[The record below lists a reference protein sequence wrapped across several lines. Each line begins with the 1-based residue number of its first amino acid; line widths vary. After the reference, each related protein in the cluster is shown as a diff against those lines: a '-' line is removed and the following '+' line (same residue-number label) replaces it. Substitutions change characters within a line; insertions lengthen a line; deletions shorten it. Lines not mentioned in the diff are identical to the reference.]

1 MAGVRWQAFVRG
13 AGELGELAEER
24 IVRPELALL
33 GTLRADG
40 SPRISPCEVYVVDG
54 ELLLGMMWQSR
65 KATDLL
71 RDARIVVHSTQSDK
85 SGAQPDVKL
94 YGTVVDVPD
103 PVPRERYADTLEAAI
118 DWRPPEPFHL
128 FALDVAEAGAIG
140 FGDTPRAM
148 RWNEADGLVILRH
161 PNG

>member
-1 MAGVRWQAFVRG
+1 MRWQAFVER

-65 KATDLL
+65 KARDLV
-71 RDARIVVHSTQSDK
+71 RDPRIVVHSTQSEK
-85 SGAQPDVKL
+85 SGAQPDVKVYGAVIDVPEPATFVDAQGL
-94 YGTVVDVPD
+94 SADQYRSLTVSSKVGMALLDGTVVG
-103 PVPRERYADTLEAAI
+103 
-118 DWRPPEPFHL
+118 
-128 FALDVAEAGAIG
+128 AL
-140 FGDTPRAM
+140 
-148 RWNEADGLVILRH
+148 L
-161 PNG
+161 